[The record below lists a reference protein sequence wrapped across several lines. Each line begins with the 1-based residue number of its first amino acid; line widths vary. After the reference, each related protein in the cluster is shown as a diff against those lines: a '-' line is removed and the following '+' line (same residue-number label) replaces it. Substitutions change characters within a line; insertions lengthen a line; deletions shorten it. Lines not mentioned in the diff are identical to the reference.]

1 MFRDKKEAV
10 FIKLSKTKIRR
21 LKEKNMKK
29 FLTLLV
35 AALMSVMCIF
45 GLTACDE
52 ETKVVKIGAQ
62 TGTTGYMFSTYLK
75 GTEAKAYQ
83 SPSLAVTDMKNGVI
97 DYVVTDIAVA
107 QNLVKNVDGIKMID
121 VALTGV
127 EYFGMAVDS
136 NQVTLLQNV
145 NSFFADK
152 ANEINAIQTKYLTGD
167 EENYE
172 GIPATVT
179 VANATETLKVATNA
193 EYAPFEFKQGE
204 LFYGI
209 DMEVAKLL
217 AEYLGMN
224 LQIVDMPFESVVSS
238 IGQDDF
244 DIAIA
249 ALTITS
255 DREANINFT
264 DAYYTN
270 SQVIL
275 CLEDNK
281 ALDNAGVLMDV
292 LAVLCANK

>member
-1 MFRDKKEAV
+1 MFNIKKDAV
-10 FIKLSKTKIRR
+10 MNKRQ
-21 LKEKNMKK
+21 KENYMKK

-52 ETKVVKIGAQ
+52 EAKVVKIGAQ

-97 DYVVTDIAVA
+97 DYVVTDKAVA
-107 QNLVKNVDGIKMID
+107 ENLVKKVSGIKMID

-136 NQVTLLQNV
+136 AQTKLLADV
-145 NSFFADK
+145 NAFFVAKADD
-152 ANEINAIQTKYLTGD
+152 INAIQTKYLTGD
-167 EENYE
+167 EENYV
-172 GIPATVT
+172 GVSATVS
-179 VANATETLKVATNA
+179 VAGATETLKVATNA

-217 AEYLGMN
+217 AEYLNMN
-224 LQIVDMPFESVVSS
+224 LEIVDMPFESVVTS
-238 IGQDDF
+238 IGKDSF

-249 ALTITS
+249 ALTITN

-275 CLEDNK
+275 CLEDNE
-281 ALDNAGVLMDV
+281 ALDGAGVLMDI